1 MHMNSLEK
9 LMNLRGRNA
18 LITGAVGGLGK
29 QMAITIAELGG
40 DLILLDRPNSDYK
53 NLLNTLNNFE
63 DISVDVIDC
72 DLENGVERS
81 KIIEMLLSEYNGLD
95 ILINNAAFVGNS
107 DLEGWQQDF
116 EDQTVETWRRVL
128 EVNLTSVFDLCKGL
142 TPLLKKTKRGTIINV
157 ASIYAL
163 VGPINSLYENTI
175 IRNPAAYAA
184 SKGGLVQLTR
194 WLATTLAPDIR
205 VNAISPGGVYTG
217 QPEKFV
223 QRYNAQT
230 PMARMAN
237 YDDFKGATAYLASDL
252 SAYVTGHN
260 LVVDGGWT
268 IW

>member
-1 MHMNSLEK
+1 
-9 LMNLRGRNA
+9 
-18 LITGAVGGLGK
+18 
-29 QMAITIAELGG
+29 MAMTIAELGG
-40 DLILLDRPNSDYK
+40 DLILLDRPNSDFN
-53 NLLNTLNNFE
+53 NLLNMLDNFE
-63 DISVDVIDC
+63 DITINVIDC
-72 DLENGVERS
+72 DLENGIERS
-81 KIIEMLLSEYNGLD
+81 KTIETLLDKCNGLE
-95 ILINNAAFVGNS
+95 ILINNAAFVGSS
-107 DLEGWQQDF
+107 DLEGWQRDF
-116 EDQTVETWRRVL
+116 EDQTTETWERVM

-142 TPLLKKTKRGTIINV
+142 SPLLKKTKQGTIINV

-163 VGPINSLYENTI
+163 VGPVNSLYKDTM

-194 WLATTLAPDIR
+194 WLATTLSPDIR

-223 QRYNAQT
+223 KRYKTRT
-230 PMARMAN
+230 PLARMAN
-237 YDDFKGATAYLASDL
+237 YDDLKGATAYLASDL